1 MLQIPWDS
9 GSIISIVGIDPGTT
23 TLGTSVLWVDLSI
36 MKIVASQA
44 MTIRADRLYAESWT
58 GSLFGDRTARVLGLE
73 GELLYL
79 FQGVQPFMIVSES
92 PFISMRQPQAYG
104 ALTEAMCAIKSAVM
118 RFDIWKPLYTIDP
131 PRVKQGVGAPG
142 NADKD
147 TVKRHV
153 LALPDL
159 CWSGDVPL
167 AQLDEHSIDA
177 LAVAYTQWRNYL
189 KEMNHVVTV

>member
-1 MLQIPWDS
+1 MLRIPYGS
-9 GSIISIVGIDPGTT
+9 GSIISIVGIDPGTA

-36 MKIVASQA
+36 MKIIASQA
-44 MTIRADRLYAESWT
+44 MTIRADRLFQESWT
-58 GSLFGDRTARVLGLE
+58 GTLFGDRTARVLGLE

-79 FQGVQPFMIVSES
+79 FQGVQPFMIASES

-104 ALTEAMCAIKSAVM
+104 ALTEAMCAIKNAIM
-118 RFDIWKPLYTIDP
+118 RFDIWKPLYQIDP
-131 PRVKQGVGAPG
+131 PRVKMGVGAKG

-147 TVKRHV
+147 AVKRAV

-159 CWSGDVPL
+159 CYSGDTPL

-177 LAVAYTQWRNYL
+177 LAVAYTQWRIYL
-189 KEMNHVVTV
+189 KEMNYV